1 MTVVDLFLLHL
12 FLVTFLLITN
22 FTNMSKPPLLL
33 LHGALGSS
41 ASFAKLL
48 PELENEFDSHLLDF
62 SGHGNS
68 PLAEDFS
75 IVQFA
80 KDTVNYMNNHNLDK
94 VDIFGYSMGG
104 YVALWL
110 CYTVPERVNK
120 VFTLGSKI
128 VWDRQGVE
136 KELAMLNTEAMLLS
150 IPKFV
155 ELLKQ
160 RHTQLEWFDLVKYTR
175 EMMIELG
182 ERNLLSEPVLSSINH
197 TVRLGVGDK
206 DHTAGV
212 EDSMATFRL
221 IPEAQFHVFPNTP
234 HPLEKVDLHRLSY
247 SIKEFFNS

>member
-1 MTVVDLFLLHL
+1 
-12 FLVTFLLITN
+12 
-22 FTNMSKPPLLL
+22 MSKTPLLL

-41 ASFAKLL
+41 ASFAKLI
-48 PELENEFDSHLLDF
+48 PELENDYEIHTLDF
-62 SGHGNS
+62 SGHGDS
-68 PLAEDFS
+68 PLAEEFN

-80 KDTVNYMNNHNLDK
+80 KDTVNYMNLHHLDK

-104 YVALWL
+104 YVGLWL
-110 CYTVPERVNK
+110 CYTVPERINK

-136 KELAMLNTEAMLLS
+136 KELAMLDTENMLLN

-155 ELLKQ
+155 DLLKQ
-160 RHTQLEWFDLVKYTR
+160 RHTQIEWFDLVAHTR
-175 EMMIELG
+175 AMMVELG
-182 ERNLLSEPVLSSINH
+182 ERNLLNEQVLSTINH

-206 DHTAGV
+206 DNTAGV
-212 EDSMATFRL
+212 EHSMATFRL

-247 SIKEFFNS
+247 SIKEFFKS